1 MDSGSQRTYVTAR
14 VRDKLN
20 LPRRGTESLQIK
32 TFGATEAQNASCD
45 IVELGVSVSGSE
57 SLKLKALVVPF
68 ICNPLSSQP
77 INLSGQSYDHL
88 IGLELADFAESS
100 DVLEIDVLIGSDSYW
115 DLVTGQVIRGDSGP
129 TAIHTKVG
137 WILSGPTD
145 HMEVAV
151 NLTLTSAHTLKV
163 DTHPSLEPALDDC
176 LKRFWD
182 LALSGRK
189 LLCMRSLSSRP
200 SLMDRGMRSV
210 CHGRNVILRSLTIVN
225 SVVDD

>member
-1 MDSGSQRTYVTAR
+1 
-14 VRDKLN
+14 
-20 LPRRGTESLQIK
+20 
-32 TFGATEAQNASCD
+32 
-45 IVELGVSVSGSE
+45 
-57 SLKLKALVVPF
+57 
-68 ICNPLSSQP
+68 
-77 INLSGQSYDHL
+77 L

-163 DTHPSLEPALDDC
+163 GTHPSL
-176 LKRFWD
+176 
-182 LALSGRK
+182 
-189 LLCMRSLSSRP
+189 
-200 SLMDRGMRSV
+200 
-210 CHGRNVILRSLTIVN
+210 
-225 SVVDD
+225 